1 MKYLFTFLEKVFV
14 LHNSRIAYLPCV
26 FFCWCFS
33 VQAQEPDLLKRLNDS
48 MMTSTKTEY
57 VSGTFKGTRII
68 NTQSVEMPAKKELLF
83 SIMHRFGKINDGGYE
98 FFGLDNAT
106 MRMGFEYGLTN
117 YLTIGIGRST
127 FQKTYDGFLKG
138 RLLRQTESGKHIPL
152 SITAFAGVSHYTIK
166 FTDKPYMNARYRT
179 NYTLQLLAARKFTRN
194 FSLQLSPTW
203 LHYNLVPEARD
214 HNDVFVL
221 GIGGRMKI
229 TRRSSIN
236 IDYCYLPPNQVNSV
250 KVYHSLSAGF
260 DIETGGHVFQVHVTN
275 SQGMTEPLFMGRTTG
290 SWGKG
295 DIYFGF
301 NIYRSFKFGKK

>member
-1 MKYLFTFLEKVFV
+1 MKIQMLLP
-14 LHNSRIAYLPCV
+14 AYMLISGI
-26 FFCWCFS
+26 FFHSFAF
-33 VQAQEPDLLKRLNDS
+33 AQEPDLLSRLNDS
-48 MMTSTKTEY
+48 MMASAATMY
-57 VSGTFKGTRII
+57 VTGTFKGTRII

-106 MRMGFEYGLTN
+106 MRMGFEYGLSD
-117 YLTIGIGRST
+117 YLTAGIGRST

-138 RLLRQTESGKHIPL
+138 RLLRQTVPGSHIHIPI
-152 SITAFAGVSHYTIK
+152 SVTAFAGITHNTIK
-166 FTDKPYMNARYRT
+166 YTDKPYMNARYRT
-179 NYTLQLLAARKFTRN
+179 DYTLQLLVARKINKNLSF
-194 FSLQLSPTW
+194 QLSPTW

-214 HNDVFVL
+214 KNDVFVL

-236 IDYCYLPPNQVNSV
+236 IDYCYMPPNQVSSM